1 MGKITFSWG
10 EAPSSKAPSS
20 KPVSLKRLRND
31 FYKIRKFEIQNLWQ
45 RSIFLATFIII
56 LFTAY
61 GAFVEKLLAYD
72 GLKAVIAHII
82 CCLLALLGSIFSM
95 IWIMMA
101 KGSKAWFEIYER
113 RIIGGIEAEETLN
126 IPEKYRMGDGAPWTL
141 DDSLWS
147 RKPGAY
153 SVSRINILLG
163 QVLWVIWLLVFS
175 IHLVSLA
182 SLSWFIY
189 QDSGL
194 CSSLCIIVSSIYLA
208 IIMYFAQ
215 KELPKALR
223 IWAKSN
229 AIKDPK
235 EMEKT
240 NKEKEDKRQ

>member
-1 MGKITFSWG
+1 MGKEQVT
-10 EAPSSKAPSS
+10 
-20 KPVSLKRLRND
+20 LRELRKD

-45 RSIFLATFIII
+45 RSFFLATFTVL
-56 LFTAY
+56 LFTGY
-61 GAFVEKLLAYD
+61 GTFVEKLLSYD

-101 KGSKAWFEIYER
+101 KGSKAWFEIYEQ
-113 RIIGGIEAEETLN
+113 RIIEGIEAEETLN
-126 IPEKYRMGDGAPWTL
+126 IPEKYRMSEGAPWTL

-163 QVLWVIWLLVFS
+163 QVLRVIWLLVFS
-175 IHLVSLA
+175 IHLLSLT

-194 CSSLCIIVSSIYLA
+194 CSFLCIIVSSICLA

-215 KELPKALR
+215 KELPKALQ

-235 EMEKT
+235 EIEKT
-240 NKEKEDKRQ
+240 NKEKEDKQQ

>member
-1 MGKITFSWG
+1 
-10 EAPSSKAPSS
+10 
-20 KPVSLKRLRND
+20 
-31 FYKIRKFEIQNLWQ
+31 
-45 RSIFLATFIII
+45 
-56 LFTAY
+56 
-61 GAFVEKLLAYD
+61 
-72 GLKAVIAHII
+72 
-82 CCLLALLGSIFSM
+82 
-95 IWIMMA
+95 MA

-113 RIIGGIEAEETLN
+113 RINGIETEETLN
-126 IPEKYRMGDGAPWTL
+126 IPEEYRMSEGAPWTL
-141 DDSLWS
+141 DDSLRS
-147 RKPGAY
+147 REPGAY

-175 IHLVSLA
+175 IHLLSLT

-194 CSSLCIIVSSIYLA
+194 CSSLCIIVSSICLA

-235 EMEKT
+235 ETEKT
-240 NKEKEDKRQ
+240 NKEKEDKQQ

>member
-10 EAPSSKAPSS
+10 EAPASKAPYS
-20 KPVSLKRLRND
+20 KPVSLKQLRKD

-126 IPEKYRMGDGAPWTL
+126 IPEKYRMGEGAPWTL

-175 IHLVSLA
+175 IHLPSLA
-182 SLSWFIY
+182 LLSWFIY

-194 CSSLCIIVSSIYLA
+194 CSSLCIIVSSICLA

-223 IWAKSN
+223 IWVKSG
-229 AIKDPK
+229 AIKSP
-235 EMEKT
+235 EEEEKT